1 MLVGDFNAQDSEQ
14 CLSQFLFEMNAKSIT
29 MEPTCFKSLRNANFI
44 DFILKIVSL
53 IFITQKQYQRVYRIS
68 IK

>member
-1 MLVGDFNAQDSEQ
+1 MLVGDFNAQDSEP
-14 CLSQFLFEMNAKSIT
+14 CLSQFLFEMNATSINK
-29 MEPTCFKSLRNANFI
+29 EPTCFQSLRNADFI